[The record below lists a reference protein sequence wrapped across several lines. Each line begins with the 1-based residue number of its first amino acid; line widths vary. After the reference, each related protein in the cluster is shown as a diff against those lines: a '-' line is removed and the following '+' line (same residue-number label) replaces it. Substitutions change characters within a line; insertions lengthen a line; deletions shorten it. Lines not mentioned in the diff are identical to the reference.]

1 MRPRTATAR
10 LSSLILLALIPL
22 AGCGGDGDAGDD
34 SSVPESLTRAEYVER
49 ADQICQELYEQ
60 RNPLETQAAKAGID
74 GDSEAAAQ
82 IFENATEITRNRIDE
97 LEQLPL
103 PAGQESALTDFIE
116 NARATIPPAEAALD
130 AVRDENAKELDAASQ
145 RGLRATT
152 RFNKSA
158 IDFGFLVCGR
168 GPATTIG

>member
-1 MRPRTATAR
+1 MRARTATAR

-22 AGCGGDGDAGDD
+22 TGCGGDEGSGDD
-34 SSVPESLTRAEYVER
+34 SAVPESLTRAEYVER

-60 RNPLETQAAKAGID
+60 RDPLETQAAKAGID

-82 IFENATEITRNRIDE
+82 IFENAADITRNRVDE

-103 PAGQESALTDFIE
+103 PADQESSLTTFIE
-116 NARATIPPAEAALD
+116 NAQATIPPAEAALD
-130 AVRDENAKELDAASQ
+130 AIRDENAKELEAASQ
-145 RGLRATT
+145 RGLRATI

-168 GPATTIG
+168 GAATTIG